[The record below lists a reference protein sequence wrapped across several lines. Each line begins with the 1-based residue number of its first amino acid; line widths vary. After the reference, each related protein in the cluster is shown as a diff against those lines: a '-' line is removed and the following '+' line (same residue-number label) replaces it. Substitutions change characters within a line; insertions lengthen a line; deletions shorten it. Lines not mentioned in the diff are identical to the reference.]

1 MGWAFCGT
9 NRNGVEIGY
18 GVAAVC
24 DEPGCTTLIDR
35 GLAHLCGEM
44 HDDERTC
51 AKYFCGEHLYIYP
64 PRCARCKHIPKEGEE
79 NDDDE

>member
-18 GVAAVC
+18 GVEAVC
-24 DEPGCTTLIDR
+24 DEPGCTTVIDR
-35 GLAHLCGEM
+35 GLGYLCGDM

-51 AKYFCGEHLYIYP
+51 AKYYCSHHRVGHQ
-64 PRCARCKHIPKEGEE
+64 RCERCKNIPTEGEE
-79 NDDDE
+79 QEDADA